1 MDVLFK
7 CFVVGLIAGVPIW
20 ILIQFLRP
28 RVAFVGLPVFGGTG
42 PTTTQMRPVV
52 LNGRFVT
59 SVAKRNS

>member
-7 CFVVGLIAGVPIW
+7 CFVAGLIAGIPIW
-20 ILIQFLRP
+20 VLIQFVRP

-42 PTTTQMRPVV
+42 PSATRIRPVV

-59 SVAKRNS
+59 TVAKKSS